1 MLHFSLTIVLYYEVF
16 ANSGWRIAMIQAARR
31 PKTLGSQVQ
40 TPRNPCS
47 NQLIGSTCTYIFRLI
62 LTRVR
67 SLCVRP
73 KLTVNI
79 WNRAYGLNGH
89 PHQNKTGEKK
99 AMEFAY
105 SFIFFNVNFSRNI
118 FAKTKKF
125 LKIHFMLELF
135 RLSFVSVK
143 CLIHTKL

>member
-1 MLHFSLTIVLYYEVF
+1 MTNCYDS
-16 ANSGWRIAMIQAARR
+16 R
-31 PKTLGSQVQ
+31 SQETEDAGQ
-40 TPRNPCS
+40 PSADTTDPCS
-47 NQLIGSTCTYIFRLI
+47 NQLIGSTCTYIVRLI

-89 PHQNKTGEKK
+89 PHQNKTGVKK
-99 AMEFAY
+99 GYGICLQFY
-105 SFIFFNVNFSRNI
+105 FFFNVNFSRNI

-135 RLSFVSVK
+135 RFSFVSVK